1 MNQFS
6 PFTFNITAVDQVSSF
21 TCTVSVYFNDYNNP
35 PVALNSVFELPL
47 FSPKYTSLG
56 FVVAYDVDYNQS
68 LHYSILSTHSFFL

>member
-1 MNQFS
+1 M
-6 PFTFNITAVDQVSSF
+6 DQVSSF

-35 PVALNSVFELPL
+35 PVALNSVFELQL

-56 FVVAYDVDYNQS
+56 FVVAYDVDYKQS